1 MEDSDACLQL
11 SALVMLQS
19 LGSGKA
25 FDKQRPRPLPAM
37 QKSLLMI
44 SNHPEL
50 PRVDSCYAPK
60 II

>member
-1 MEDSDACLQL
+1 
-11 SALVMLQS
+11 MLQS

-44 SNHPEL
+44 SSPPVL
-50 PRVDSCYAPK
+50 QGVDGGCALN
-60 II
+60 IIWCL